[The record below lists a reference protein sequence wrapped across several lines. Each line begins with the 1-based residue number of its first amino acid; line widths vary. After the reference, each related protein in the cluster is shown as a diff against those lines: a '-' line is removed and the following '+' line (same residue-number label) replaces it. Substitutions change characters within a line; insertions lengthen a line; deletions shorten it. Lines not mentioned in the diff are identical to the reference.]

1 MSSRMYGECRW
12 LVEILE
18 KKKKI
23 SLREINELWL
33 KDEII
38 GNGIEIGRKKMKRHR
53 DAIKLLYSIKIECDI
68 EDGNKYYISNPEA
81 LQDRGIAKWMMNV
94 LAISEKLQA
103 YNSLHDRILLEPVP
117 SADKRFDIIT
127 NAMLTNHLVSFDYL
141 RYGSI
146 EEKPVDIKPYC
157 LKYYRQRLYLLGRY
171 DSGNFS
177 TYCIDRMSNVRIHS
191 KTFEMDPEFN
201 ASVYFED
208 IIGVVKR
215 KDKKVQRIVIRAFDD
230 EGYYLEDVPLHQ
242 SQKKLGQ
249 TERYMDFEYHLQ
261 PNLEFMGLI
270 LQRGSRLKLL
280 SPDSMAEEISN
291 IIVKMK
297 ENYCD

>member
-12 LVEILE
+12 LVETLE

-38 GNGIEIGRKKMKRHR
+38 GNGIEIGRKKLKRHR
-53 DAIKLLYSIKIECDI
+53 DAIKLLYGIKIECDI
-68 EDGNKYYISNPEA
+68 EDDNKYYISNPEA
-81 LQDRGIAKWMMNV
+81 LKDSGIAKWMMDV
-94 LAISEKLQA
+94 LAVSEKLQA
-103 YNSLHDRILLEPVP
+103 CNSLHDRILLEPVP
-117 SADKRFDIIT
+117 SADKRFDIII
-127 NAMLTNHLVSFDYL
+127 NAMMTNHLVSFDYF
-141 RYGSI
+141 RYGNI
-146 EEKPVDIKPYC
+146 EEKHVDIKPYC
-157 LKYYRQRLYLLGRY
+157 LKYYRQRLYMLGRY

-177 TYCIDRMSNVRIHS
+177 TYCIDRMINVRIHP

-201 ASVYFED
+201 ASAYFED
-208 IIGVVKR
+208 IIGLVKR
-215 KDKKVQRIVIRAFDD
+215 KDKDVQRIVIRAFDD
-230 EGYYLEDVPLHQ
+230 EGYYLEDVPLHL

-249 TERYMDFEYHLQ
+249 TERYMDFEYHLR

-280 SPDSMAEEISN
+280 SPDSMAEEICN
-291 IIVKMK
+291 IIEKMK
-297 ENYCD
+297 ENYCY